1 MSTRK
6 KSNGAREWATKS
18 VNFSTGSGVKF
29 DACQDDIKKYAGPG
43 VGDFELVR
51 EPDNP
56 YDQNAIKVALF
67 DIWNMGYLP
76 TNVARQVAPIMDE
89 GTDLIAVIIKRN
101 EPYNGKGNTGL
112 TVDIV
117 ENNTGGH
124 L

>member
-1 MSTRK
+1 MKLLRTRL
-6 KSNGAREWATKS
+6 A
-18 VNFSTGSGVKF
+18 GVTF
-29 DACQDDIKKYAGPG
+29 DAIPKNIDKFGYTDIGTLA
-43 VGDFELVR
+43 LVR

-56 YDQNAIKVALF
+56 HDPNAVRVTLF

-76 TNVARQVAPIMDE
+76 TNIARQVAPIMDA